1 MSTAEITRRI
11 TLFLTAAVLLAGAL
25 LYVGKPHVVPD
36 TLPLKLTNKEFWKMI
51 TEFSEAGGYFRS
63 DNFLSNEAGYQHII
77 PLLKKNIRP
86 GGVYLGVGP
95 EQNFTYVVAL
105 EPKMAFIVDI
115 RRQNMLEHL
124 LYKALM
130 ELCADRGDFLSR
142 LFSRPRPA
150 TLDSNASP
158 DALVRA
164 YKEAQPSESLFD
176 ANAQLV
182 VDHLRNAKGFAL
194 SDEDETTVR
203 YVYRAFFDSGPD
215 LRYTFLGGYGGF
227 LGMPSYGDLMTEN
240 DGRTRNWNFLA
251 TEDQYQAIRSM
262 QERNLIVPL
271 VGDFAGPK
279 AVRSVAEYLK
289 EHSALLTVFYTS
301 NVEQYLFQDDE
312 NWKQFYS
319 NVAALP
325 LDSSSL
331 FVRYVLNSWSFNRR
345 SRTLVSPM
353 IDVVQ
358 GYNHGRIRSYYDVV
372 DMSRQN

>member
-1 MSTAEITRRI
+1 MSTAEVTRRI
-11 TLFLTAAVLLAGAL
+11 TLLLTAAVLLTGAL
-25 LYVGKPHVVPD
+25 LYVGKPPVLLD
-36 TLPLKLTNKEFWKMI
+36 TLPARLTDKEFWKMI
-51 TEFSEAGGYFRS
+51 TDFSEAGGYFRS
-63 DNFLSNEAGYQHII
+63 DNFLSNEAGYQHVI
-77 PLLKKNIRP
+77 PLLKKSIRP

-130 ELCADRGDFLSR
+130 ELCADRVEFLSR
-142 LFSRPRPA
+142 LFSRPRQT
-150 TLDSNASP
+150 TLDSSASP
-158 DALVRA
+158 EALVRA
-164 YKEAQPSESLFD
+164 YEKAQPSETLFD
-176 ANAQLV
+176 ANVQLV
-182 VDHLRNAKGFAL
+182 IDHLTKAKAFPL
-194 SDEDETTVR
+194 SDEDQTTVR
-203 YVYRAFFDSGPD
+203 YVYRAFFDAGPE

-227 LGMPSYGDLMTEN
+227 MGMPSYGDLMTEN

-251 TEDQYQAIRSM
+251 SEDQYRTIRSL

-279 AVRSVAEYLK
+279 AVRSVAAYLK
-289 EHSALLTVFYTS
+289 EHSAVLTVFYTS

-312 NWKQFYS
+312 NWKQFYA

-325 LDSSSL
+325 VDDSSL

-372 DMSRQN
+372 DISR